1 MLPQASA
8 TGFYGLKEVRVHA
21 IANHSTIAKLKKAG
35 GSILPNVG
43 AAVKRALA
51 PAAQNF
57 FANPQNADEE
67 GWKEQVR
74 MLSVEVSHKGV
85 FLGISLLTILMD
97 DRRQDIIT
105 EQQDSQGLHKH
116 QTGPCIRISLVRT
129 NLHHTPAFIRPHS
142 PGMIEHQV
150 WPLTRE
156 KHTLWGRH
164 WMIPR
169 CMVPR

>member
-57 FANPQNADEE
+57 FANPQNTDEE

-74 MLSVEVSHKGV
+74 MLPMDVPHKGV
-85 FLGISLLTILMD
+85 CMGIVADNSN
-97 DRRQDIIT
+97 
-105 EQQDSQGLHKH
+105 G
-116 QTGPCIRISLVRT
+116 
-129 NLHHTPAFIRPHS
+129 
-142 PGMIEHQV
+142 
-150 WPLTRE
+150 
-156 KHTLWGRH
+156 
-164 WMIPR
+164 
-169 CMVPR
+169 